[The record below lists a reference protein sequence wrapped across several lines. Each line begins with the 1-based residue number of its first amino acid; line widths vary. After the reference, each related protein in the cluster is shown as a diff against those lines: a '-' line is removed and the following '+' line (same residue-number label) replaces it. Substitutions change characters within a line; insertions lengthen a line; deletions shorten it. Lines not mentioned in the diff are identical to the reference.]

1 MARGRKFF
9 LSLPYF
15 YCFASTTPAFAFTRS
30 RSVVLGKNSFHQ
42 RLTARVAAR
51 DRNSPSFWDEDFV
64 SEFCEGT
71 NEFWR
76 QLVLPP
82 IRNAVEVRPGGTSDG
97 DILGRLFS
105 TPEVPGVPR
114 PVWLT
119 ILGSVPT
126 GLLWYGYYK
135 FCVEEELFQW
145 EKQKGEKFTG
155 CGGYGTL
162 FPFVFGVIIGG
173 PLSLL
178 HVPGGEFILQ
188 SAGTWILLGQVNL
201 YRRVNALCQETKV
214 GYAAFELILSMQSL
228 FVVIDENERER
239 EREREKE
246 RNSNAWQ
253 LQCL

>member
-1 MARGRKFF
+1 M
-9 LSLPYF
+9 
-15 YCFASTTPAFAFTRS
+15 
-30 RSVVLGKNSFHQ
+30 
-42 RLTARVAAR
+42 
-51 DRNSPSFWDEDFV
+51 

-239 EREREKE
+239 ER
-246 RNSNAWQ
+246 NSNAWQ